1 MNTALAGHTI
11 VVTRPAA
18 QAEALGRAIEAHGGQ
33 VVYFPV
39 LEIQP
44 LPDQS
49 AVVACAGRLDEFD
62 LVFFVSPNAVEYG
75 LAALTAST
83 RWPPTLKVAAV
94 GQGSA
99 RALAAHGFTDVI
111 APQSGFD
118 TEAVL
123 ALPEFSAAQIQGRAV
138 LILRGDGG
146 RELLGDTLLARGARV
161 EYLGC
166 YHRAC
171 PATPAQALLA
181 PCERGDIDALSLTSS
196 EGCDNLLSI
205 VGPAA
210 MECLAALPVFVPHP
224 RIAARC
230 HAHGFTHVHVTASGD
245 EALVHALITY
255 FGYTPDM
262 NTSVPPSASDSSSPT
277 PPEVATVIEPAANV
291 AAEVA
296 AETSTEATTSGVAGE
311 PRTAPTPAP
320 ASPPSPAAGWAS
332 GWALLLALIALAAVG
347 VALWQGYAVRQ
358 ESVALRAE
366 LAQRLKQGDAI
377 ATAARTLA
385 QQQQTVL
392 GEVQGKLDTLEAKV
406 DATEGQAAALET
418 LYQQFS
424 RSEEDRAI
432 VEVEQAVTIAAQQ
445 LQLAGNVE
453 AALIALQGAQARLAL
468 QDRGQLGALRRALA
482 SDIEHLRQQFT
493 LDIPATALQLEQLL
507 GQADALPL
515 AFAEEL
521 APTPRAPGEPSG
533 GGVANFARDMA
544 RDVWRDIL
552 SLVRIERMDSALEP
566 VLLAPGESRY
576 LRENLKIRLLSAR
589 LALLARDGRTY
600 ATDLAQARNWIE
612 RFFNTRDPVV
622 RRVID
627 DMLVLE
633 KLPVRIEHRELALSF
648 NALKLFQARAGEV
661 AAPRGEANELPNDAA
676 NTLPP
681 EPAHE
686 SPHAG
691 AAQPEP
697 APQP

>member
-18 QAEALGRAIEAHGGQ
+18 QAEVLGRAIEAHGGR

-44 LPDQS
+44 LSDQS
-49 AVVACAGRLDEFD
+49 ALLACASRLAEFD
-62 LVFFVSPNAVEYG
+62 LAFFVSPNAVEYG
-75 LAALTAST
+75 LAALTAAT
-83 RWPPTLKVAAV
+83 PWPPTLKVAAV

-99 RALAAHGFTDVI
+99 RALAAYGFTDVI

-123 ALPEFSAAQIQGRAV
+123 ALPVFSAAAIQGRAV

-166 YHRAC
+166 YHRIC

-181 PCERGDIDALSLTSS
+181 PCERGEIDALTLTSS

-205 VGPAA
+205 VGAPA
-210 MECLAALPVFVPHP
+210 MDRLAALPVFVPHP
-224 RIAARC
+224 RIAERC
-230 HAHGFTHVHVTASGD
+230 HEHGFTHVHVTASGD
-245 EALVHALITY
+245 EALVHALTTY

-262 NTSVPPSASDSSSPT
+262 NTSAPPSAADSLSDSSLSPA
-277 PPEVATVIEPAANV
+277 PEVA
-291 AAEVA
+291 
-296 AETSTEATTSGVAGE
+296 STELAPNAPPPVAG
-311 PRTAPTPAP
+311 R
-320 ASPPSPAAGWAS
+320 SAAA
-332 GWALLLALIALAAVG
+332 GWALLLALIALGAVG
-347 VALWQGYAVRQ
+347 VALWQAYAVRH
-358 ESVALRAE
+358 ETVALRTE
-366 LAQRLKQGDAI
+366 LAQRLTHSDSIAGD
-377 ATAARTLA
+377 ARTLA

-392 GEVQGKLDTLEAKV
+392 GDVQGKLGTLEAKV

-482 SDIEHLRQQFT
+482 SDIERLRQQPT
-493 LDIPATALQLEQLL
+493 LDIPATALRLEQLL

-515 AFAEEL
+515 AFEEEL
-521 APTPRAPGEPSG
+521 ALKPRIAGEPSG
-533 GGVANFARDMA
+533 SGVKDFAKDLA
-544 RDVWRDIL
+544 RDVWHDIL

-566 VLLAPGESRY
+566 VLLAPGESRF

-612 RFFNTRDPVV
+612 RFFNTRDPAV

-627 DMLVLE
+627 EMLVLE
-633 KLPVRIEHRELALSF
+633 NLPVRLEHQELTLSF

-661 AAPRGEANELPNDAA
+661 TLPRGLANELPNE
-676 NTLPP
+676 LPH
-681 EPAHE
+681 ESAHE
-686 SPHAG
+686 PPHEG
-691 AAQPEP
+691 AAVQPDP